1 VSDAERRTVLVPD
14 GLAGERVDT
23 GIARM
28 FGLSRTRAAEL
39 AGEGL
44 VALDGVVVAKSERM
58 HSGSMLE
65 VSIPSQADP
74 LEVRAETV
82 EGISIIHDDE
92 AIVVIDKPVG
102 VAVHPSP
109 GWAGPTVV
117 GHLRGAGYRVATS
130 GASER
135 QGIVQRLDVG
145 TSGVMVIC
153 KSEHA
158 YSVLKNAFRRRDVDK
173 RYHAL
178 VQGHPD
184 PLRGTIDAPIG
195 RHPRSD
201 WRFTVRDDGKH
212 SVTHYET
219 LEAHR
224 FASLLE
230 VQLETGRTHQIRV
243 HMAALKHPCLGD
255 LTYGADPTLAAR
267 VGLDRQWLHAVR
279 LGFEHPETGEYV
291 SYESSY
297 PADLAESLE
306 RIRHAQ

>member
-1 VSDAERRTVLVPD
+1 MSDAERRTVLVPD

-82 EGISIIHDDE
+82 DGITIIHDDE